1 MEDAVP
7 KGLAGGID
15 DMAFS
20 GVLMFASLNSLLGIA
35 FGWTSFYKARKGGCK
50 RLLHIAVRDGSR
62 TAILCLCWAGADS
75 F

>member
-1 MEDAVP
+1 MP
-7 KGLAGGID
+7 KDLAGGID

-35 FGWTSFYKARKGGCK
+35 FGWTSSYKARKGGRE
-50 RLLHIAVRDGSR
+50 RLLHIAARDGSR